1 MTEELQP
8 CKPTKPACMLD
19 PTKPLWLP
27 EGSVRAIFTG
37 GALFTASLLLLFQI
51 QVPEWFVGL
60 IVMVVQNYFNA
71 RGNEGKTKG

>member
-1 MTEELQP
+1 MGY
-8 CKPTKPACMLD
+8 LD

-37 GALFTASLLLLFQI
+37 GALATAALLLLLQI

-60 IVMVVQNYFNA
+60 IVMVTQNYFNA
-71 RGNEGKTKG
+71 RGNEAQKGKLDA